1 MESAVD
7 KYYAKYAAIKADR
20 KQNFIS
26 GNRNNKKKDKAPS
39 KLKVGAAGIGC
50 LTKK

>member
-7 KYYAKYAAIKADR
+7 KYYTKYAAIKADR
-20 KQNFIS
+20 KQDFVS
-26 GNRNNKKKDKAPS
+26 GSRNNKKKDKAPS
-39 KLKVGAAGIGC
+39 KLKVGAAGIER